1 MKKIISLFAIGAL
14 SAPALAAEVD
24 NLYGSIGSG
33 LYQLESDGF
42 DETAATLK
50 VLGGYSVTD
59 NVAFEASY
67 SRLFEA
73 SEVVDGIDVDID
85 GHVWDLSTK
94 LSMPLGDR
102 FVPYARLGWSYV
114 DLAAVATEDGESERF
129 NNYDNAFT
137 WAVGTGVNLSR
148 KLAINGELARSMI
161 DGGDLDFLSVN
172 MTYRFGAH

>member
-1 MKKIISLFAIGAL
+1 MKKMIPLFAMTAL
-14 SAPALAAEVD
+14 SAAATAAETD

-33 LYQLESDGF
+33 IYRLESAGF
-42 DETAATLK
+42 DETAATMK
-50 VLGGYSVTD
+50 ILGGYSLTD

-102 FVPYARLGWSYV
+102 FVPYGRLGWSYV
-114 DLAAVATEDGESERF
+114 DLSALASVDGESERF
-129 NNYDNAFT
+129 NDYDNALT
-137 WAVGTGVNLSR
+137 WAIGTGINVSR
-148 KLAINGELARSMI
+148 KMTINGEIARSMI
-161 DGGDLDFLSVN
+161 DEGDLDFLSVN
-172 MTYRFGAH
+172 LSYRFGAH